1 MLYDFYSEIRFCSH
15 RDIKTVLLFMYS
27 SIIMQFKMSGAIDV
41 NSQFIHTDT
50 QQSSPSA
57 AWGRHGP
64 YALILLSFKGEFHH
78 NFCC

>member
-1 MLYDFYSEIRFCSH
+1 
-15 RDIKTVLLFMYS
+15 
-27 SIIMQFKMSGAIDV
+27 MQFKMSGAIDV